1 MPTKNI
7 QKCFV
12 DSYKFNIFVLNKRH
26 INYSIINQYGV
37 LMMKYI
43 IALLICYTISM
54 ADETSPHL
62 LKKIVVGGNKNASLG
77 QVIGGYSNGF
87 HVGIRI
93 PSKVALSVGNEEN
106 YQLSKFNVSI
116 YPNPTNNGGFNL
128 NAENI
133 KDVQVFDLNGK
144 VVGSYFNFSGETITL
159 PNKGVYIVRITNK
172 ENSVQSSTVIFN

>member
-7 QKCFV
+7 QKCFEL
-12 DSYKFNIFVLNKRH
+12 SKKSSIFVLNKKLL
-26 INYSIINQYGV
+26 NYSIINQYGV

-43 IALLICYTISM
+43 IALLLCYTMCISN
-54 ADETSPHL
+54 ETSPHL

-77 QVIGGYSNGF
+77 QVIAGYSNGF
-87 HVGIRI
+87 HIGIRI

-106 YQLSKFNVSI
+106 YQLSKFNASV
-116 YPNPTNNGGFNL
+116 YPNPTNTGGFNV

-133 KDVQVFDLNGK
+133 KDIQVFDLNGR

-172 ENSVQSSTVIFN
+172 ENLVQSSTVIFN